1 MIYEIIKPIIYQ
13 AICFIQRYSNWFGN
27 KFLVEYIENMLIIH
41 NNIIGIRIL
50 YSILNLDMFL
60 ILSHPN
66 YLYFT
71 TYRY

>member
-1 MIYEIIKPIIYQ
+1 MTYHI
-13 AICFIQRYSNWFGN
+13 ICFIQRYSYWLDN
-27 KFLVEYIENMLIIH
+27 KFLVEYIEIILIMH